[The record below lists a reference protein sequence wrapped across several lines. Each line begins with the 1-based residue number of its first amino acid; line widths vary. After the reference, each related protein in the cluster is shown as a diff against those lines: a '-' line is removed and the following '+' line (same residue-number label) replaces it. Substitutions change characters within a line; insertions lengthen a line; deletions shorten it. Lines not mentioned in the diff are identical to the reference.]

1 MKEIVVVSGKG
12 GTGKTSVVAS
22 LACLIKD
29 KALVDCDV
37 DAANLSLVLSPR
49 VIEEE
54 DFTAGKKARIVLE
67 KCTQC
72 GICRDMCRF
81 DAISEDF
88 VIDPIACEGC
98 GACYFFCPASAVA
111 FEPTVVGRCYVC
123 DTPRGDPFVYAEL
136 FPGEE
141 NSGKLVTMVR
151 TKAKEQAERAGLSR
165 ILTDGPPGIG
175 CPVISSITG
184 TSLALV
190 VTEPT
195 SSGIHDLERV
205 VQLARH
211 FQIPAA
217 VIINKSDINPD
228 CTNSIERYC
237 IQNEI
242 LLLGNLPYESAISEA
257 QRQGKA
263 IVEYAPDIP
272 VSKAMRE
279 ISERII
285 SIYKEQ

>member
-22 LACLIKD
+22 LACLIED
-29 KALVDCDV
+29 KVMIDCDV

-49 VIEEE
+49 VIEKKE
-54 DFTAGKKARIVLE
+54 FSAGKKARIVPE
-67 KCTQC
+67 KCTWC
-72 GICRDMCRF
+72 GTCRDMCRF
-81 DAISEDF
+81 GAISEGF
-88 VIDPIACEGC
+88 TIDPIACEGC
-98 GACYFFCPASAVA
+98 GACFFYCPASAVE
-111 FEPTVVGRCYVC
+111 FESSQAGMCYIC
-123 DTPRGDPFVYAEL
+123 DTPAGEPFVYAEL

-151 TKAKEQAERAGLSR
+151 TEGKEQAQRAGLSR
-165 ILTDGPPGIG
+165 IIIDGPPGIG

-184 TSLALV
+184 TSLALI

-195 SSGIHDLERV
+195 ASGVHDLERI

-211 FQIPAA
+211 FEIPAA
-217 VIINKSDINPD
+217 VIINKSDINLS
-228 CTNSIERYC
+228 CTDSIEQYC
-237 IQNEI
+237 ARNGVH
-242 LLLGNLPYESAISEA
+242 LLGRLPYEGAVSEA

-263 IVEYAPDIP
+263 IVEHAPDLP
-272 VSKAMRE
+272 VSKALRG
-279 ISERII
+279 ISDRII

>member
-22 LACLIKD
+22 LACLIEN
-29 KALVDCDV
+29 KAMVDCDV

-49 VIEEE
+49 VIEEK
-54 DFTAGKKARIVLE
+54 DFYAGKKAQILPE

-72 GICRDMCRF
+72 GVCRDMCRF
-81 DAISEDF
+81 DAISDSF
-88 VIDPIACEGC
+88 VIDPVACEGC
-98 GACYFFCPASAVA
+98 GACYFFCPASAVE
-111 FEPTVVGRCYVC
+111 FETALVGRCYIC
-123 DTPRGDPFVYAEL
+123 DTPKGDPFVYAEL

-151 TKAKEQAERAGLSR
+151 TEAKERAERAGLSR

-195 SSGIHDLERV
+195 ASGIHDLERV
-205 VQLARH
+205 IQLARH
-211 FQIPAA
+211 FEIPVA
-217 VIINKSDINPD
+217 VIVNKSDINQS
-228 CTNSIERYC
+228 CTDSIRNYC
-237 IQNEI
+237 TQKDIP
-242 LLLGNLPYESAISEA
+242 LLGLLPYEKAISEA

-263 IVEYAPDIP
+263 IVEYAPDLP
-272 VSKAMRE
+272 VSKALRG
-279 ISERII
+279 ISEHII
-285 SIYKEQ
+285 SIYKE

>member
-22 LACLIKD
+22 LAVLIKD
-29 KALVDCDV
+29 KAMVDCDV

-49 VIEEE
+49 VIEEK
-54 DFTAGKKARIVLE
+54 DFTAGKKARIIPE
-67 KCTQC
+67 NCTEC
-72 GICRDMCRF
+72 GVCRDMCRF

-88 VIDPIACEGC
+88 VIDPFSCEGC
-98 GACYFFCPASAVA
+98 GACFFFCPASAVE
-111 FEPTVVGRCYVC
+111 FETSLAGRCYIC
-123 DTPRGDPFVYAEL
+123 DTSAGDPFVYAEL

-151 TKAKEQAERAGLSR
+151 TEAKEQAVRAGLSR
-165 ILTDGPPGIG
+165 ILIDGPPGIG

-184 TSLALV
+184 TTLALV

-195 SSGIHDLERV
+195 ASGIHDLERI
-205 VQLARH
+205 VQLASH

-217 VIINKSDINPD
+217 VIINKSDINQS
-228 CTNSIERYC
+228 CTASIEKYC
-237 IQNEI
+237 NRKGIS
-242 LLLGNLPYESAISEA
+242 LLGRLPYDKTISEA
-257 QRQGKA
+257 QRQGKS
-263 IVEYAPDIP
+263 IVEFAPELD
-272 VSKAMRE
+272 VSKAIRE

-285 SIYKEQ
+285 SIYKE

>member
-22 LACLIKD
+22 LACLIEN
-29 KALVDCDV
+29 KAMVDCDV

-49 VIEEE
+49 VIEEK
-54 DFTAGKKARIVLE
+54 DFTAGSKARIIQE

-81 DAISEDF
+81 DAISQDYI
-88 VIDPIACEGC
+88 VDPFSCEGC
-98 GACYFFCPASAVA
+98 GACFFFCPASAVEFKTGLA
-111 FEPTVVGRCYVC
+111 GRCYIC
-123 DTPRGDPFVYAEL
+123 DTPSGDPFVYAEL

-141 NSGKLVTMVR
+141 NSGKLVAMVR
-151 TKAKEQAERAGLSR
+151 TEGKERAEQAGLSR
-165 ILTDGPPGIG
+165 ILIDGPPGIG

-184 TSLALV
+184 TSLALI

-195 SSGIHDLERV
+195 ASGIHDLERV

-211 FQIPAA
+211 FEIPSA
-217 VIINKSDINPD
+217 VIVNKSDINQA
-228 CTNSIERYC
+228 CTDSIEKYC
-237 IQNEI
+237 LQNNI
-242 LLLGNLPYESAISEA
+242 PLLGRLPYEKMISEA

-263 IVEYAPDIP
+263 VVEYAPDLP
-272 VSKAMRE
+272 VSKAIRD

-285 SIYKEQ
+285 SIYKE

>member
-29 KALVDCDV
+29 KAMVDCDV
-37 DAANLSLVLSPR
+37 DAANLALVLAPR
-49 VIEEE
+49 IIEEK
-54 DFTAGKKARIVLE
+54 DFMAGKKAKIIAE

-72 GICRDMCRF
+72 GICTDMCRF
-81 DAISEDF
+81 EAISEKF
-88 VIDPIACEGC
+88 VVDPFSCEGC
-98 GACYFFCPASAVA
+98 GACFLYCPASAIQ
-111 FEPTVVGRCYVC
+111 FETSLAGKCYVC
-123 DTPRGDPFVYAEL
+123 DTAKGDPLVYAEL
-136 FPGEE
+136 LPGEE
-141 NSGKLVTMVR
+141 NSGKLVAMVR
-151 TKAKEQAERAGLSR
+151 AEAKQMAEQAGLSR
-165 ILTDGPPGIG
+165 ILIDGPPGIG

-184 TSLALV
+184 TSLALI

-195 SSGIHDLERV
+195 ASGIHDLERI

-211 FQIPAA
+211 FEIPSA
-217 VIINKSDINPD
+217 VIVNKSDINES
-228 CTNSIERYC
+228 CTKAIEGYC
-237 IQNEI
+237 RERGIPI
-242 LLLGNLPYESAISEA
+242 LGFLPYERLISEA

-272 VSKAMRE
+272 VSKAMRA
-279 ISERII
+279 ISESIT

>member
-22 LACLIKD
+22 LACLIED
-29 KALVDCDV
+29 KVVIDCDV

-49 VIEEE
+49 IIEEK
-54 DFTAGKKARIVLE
+54 DFTAGKKARIIPE

-81 DAISEDF
+81 GAISENF
-88 VIDPIACEGC
+88 VVDPFSCEGC
-98 GACYFFCPASAVA
+98 GACFFFCPASAVE
-111 FEPTVVGRCYVC
+111 FETGLAGRCYIC
-123 DTPRGDPFVYAEL
+123 DTTAGEPFVYAEL

-151 TKAKEQAERAGLSR
+151 TEGKERAERAGLSR
-165 ILTDGPPGIG
+165 LLIDGPPGIG

-195 SSGIHDLERV
+195 ASGIHDLERI

-211 FQIPAA
+211 FEIPVA
-217 VIINKSDINPD
+217 VIINKSDINQS
-228 CTNSIERYC
+228 CTDSIEQYC
-237 IQNEI
+237 ARNG
-242 LLLGNLPYESAISEA
+242 LSLLGRLPYEKMISEA
-257 QRQGKA
+257 QRQGKS
-263 IVEYAPDIP
+263 IVEFAPDLDA
-272 VSKAMRE
+272 SKSMRE
-279 ISERII
+279 IAKQII
-285 SIYKEQ
+285 SIYKE

>member
-22 LACLIKD
+22 LAVLIKD
-29 KALVDCDV
+29 KAMVDCDV

-49 VIEEE
+49 VIEEK
-54 DFTAGKKARIVLE
+54 DFTAGKKARIIPE
-67 KCTQC
+67 NCTGC
-72 GICRDMCRF
+72 GVCRDMCRF

-88 VIDPIACEGC
+88 VIDPFSCEGC
-98 GACYFFCPASAVA
+98 GACFFFCPASAVE
-111 FEPTVVGRCYVC
+111 FETSLAGRCYVC
-123 DTPRGDPFVYAEL
+123 ATSAGDPFVYAEL

-151 TKAKEQAERAGLSR
+151 TQAKEQAVRAGLSR
-165 ILTDGPPGIG
+165 ILIDGPPGIG

-184 TSLALV
+184 TTLALV

-195 SSGIHDLERV
+195 ASGIHDLERI
-205 VQLARH
+205 VQLASH

-217 VIINKSDINPD
+217 VIINKNDINQS
-228 CTNSIERYC
+228 CTDSIEKYC
-237 IQNEI
+237 NRKGIS
-242 LLLGNLPYESAISEA
+242 LLGRIPYDKTISEA
-257 QRQGKA
+257 QRQGKS
-263 IVEYAPDIP
+263 IVEFAPDLD

-285 SIYKEQ
+285 SIYKE

>member
-22 LACLIKD
+22 LAFLIKD
-29 KALVDCDV
+29 KAMVDCDV

-49 VIEEE
+49 IIEEK
-54 DFTAGKKARIVLE
+54 DFAAGKKARIIPE

-88 VIDPIACEGC
+88 IIDPIACEGC
-98 GACYFFCPASAVA
+98 GACYFFCSASAVE
-111 FEPTVVGRCYVC
+111 FETSLAGRCYIC
-123 DTPRGDPFVYAEL
+123 DTPAGDPFVYAEL

-151 TKAKEQAERAGLSR
+151 TEAKERAEQAGLSR
-165 ILTDGPPGIG
+165 ILIDGPPGIG

-184 TSLALV
+184 TSLALI

-195 SSGIHDLERV
+195 ASGIHDLERIA
-205 VQLARH
+205 QLARH
-211 FQIPAA
+211 FEIPAA
-217 VIINKSDINPD
+217 LIINKSDINQS
-228 CTNSIERYC
+228 CTDSIEQYC
-237 IQNEI
+237 TEKGIP
-242 LLLGNLPYESAISEA
+242 LLGLLPYEKMISEA
-257 QRQGKA
+257 QRNGKA
-263 IVEYAPDIP
+263 IVEYAPDLP
-272 VSKAMRE
+272 VSKIMRE

-285 SIYKEQ
+285 SIYKE

>member
-22 LACLIKD
+22 LACLIGE
-29 KALVDCDV
+29 KAMVDCDV
-37 DAANLSLVLSPR
+37 DAANLSLVLSPK
-49 VIEEE
+49 VIEEK
-54 DFTAGKKARIVLE
+54 DFYAGKKAQILPE

-72 GICRDMCRF
+72 GVCRDMCRF
-81 DAISEDF
+81 DAISDSF
-88 VIDPIACEGC
+88 VIDPVACEGC
-98 GACYFFCPASAVA
+98 GACYFFCPAAAVE
-111 FEPTVVGRCYVC
+111 FETALVGRCYIC
-123 DTPRGDPFVYAEL
+123 DTPKGDPFVYAEL

-151 TKAKEQAERAGLSR
+151 TEAKERAERAGLSR

-195 SSGIHDLERV
+195 ASGIHDLERV
-205 VQLARH
+205 IQLARH
-211 FQIPAA
+211 FEIPVA
-217 VIINKSDINPD
+217 VIVNKSDINQS
-228 CTNSIERYC
+228 CTDSIRNYC
-237 IQNEI
+237 AQKDIP
-242 LLLGNLPYESAISEA
+242 LLGLLPYEKAISEA

-263 IVEYAPDIP
+263 IVEYAPDLP
-272 VSKAMRE
+272 VSKALRG
-279 ISERII
+279 ISEHII
-285 SIYKEQ
+285 SIYKE